1 MNKARVLIVDDDP
14 TISGLVRQ
22 ILKDAGFWTHHA
34 KSADMAF
41 SYLSN
46 ETVDLLLLDINLPGI
61 SGLKLLELLKR
72 EPKTASL
79 PIIMMTM
86 KSETESKVQSLK
98 GGADEYIVKPFAAP
112 ELLAR
117 IDALL
122 RRVHHEGKIERVC
135 DFGNLHI
142 DFDRLE
148 VLVKGKQADLTPVE
162 FHILTVLVGKPEHIF
177 SYQSIRETMGEGK
190 DVSSETLY
198 SHVKNLRKKLG
209 PAAEMIETVY
219 GTGYRFKPF

>member
-79 PIIMMTM
+79 PVII
-86 KSETESKVQSLK
+86 SSIRGDESNKVK
-98 GGADEYIVKPFAAP
+98 GLEIGADDY
-112 ELLAR
+112 
-117 IDALL
+117 
-122 RRVHHEGKIERVC
+122 
-135 DFGNLHI
+135 
-142 DFDRLE
+142 
-148 VLVKGKQADLTPVE
+148 
-162 FHILTVLVGKPEHIF
+162 
-177 SYQSIRETMGEGK
+177 M
-190 DVSSETLY
+190 
-198 SHVKNLRKKLG
+198 
-209 PAAEMIETVY
+209 
-219 GTGYRFKPF
+219 